1 MSIVKHTIT
10 FSVGLSIS
18 TNLCVL
24 EIVVLNSEP
33 KELFHRYYKY
43 LNIVC
48 FNGDLIKAYQAWET
62 SSYACLE
69 GFYES

>member
-1 MSIVKHTIT
+1 MSIVKHMIT

-18 TNLCVL
+18 TNLRVL

-33 KELFHRYYKY
+33 KELFQRYYKY
-43 LNIVC
+43 LNIVR